1 MRNAFICLATLVALA
16 GCGKVTLAEW
26 DWRKN
31 GDPLGHWA
39 AVLDAHVDAAGRV
52 DFAGLA
58 ENPKALLRYLNYV
71 AEVSPRSHPEQFPT
85 RQATLAYYIN
95 AYNALA
101 MYNVIDSGIPG
112 TLSGLRKFHFFF
124 LKQMRVGGK
133 RISLYYLEND
143 VIRPLGETRVHFALN
158 CMAVSCPRLPREP
171 FTAEGLD
178 RQLDR
183 EARYFFT
190 EDRNLRIDPEN
201 KTITVSEILDFYEE
215 DFTAQD
221 GSLTTYIDRYTESSI
236 PRNFEVGFFD
246 YDWTVNV
253 QP

>member
-1 MRNAFICLATLVALA
+1 MRITFVCLATLIALA
-16 GCGKVTLAEW
+16 SCGKVTLAQP
-26 DWRKN
+26 DWREG
-31 GDPLGHWA
+31 GDPLDRWA

-58 ENPKALLRYLNYV
+58 ARPDALLHYLNYV
-71 AEVSPRSHPEQFPT
+71 AEVSPRSHPERFPT

-112 TLSGLRKFHFFF
+112 TLSGLRKYHFFLF
-124 LKQMRVGGK
+124 KRQRVGGIW
-133 RISLYYLEND
+133 ISLYDLEND
-143 VIRPLGETRVHFALN
+143 VIRPLGEARVHFALN

-171 FTAEGLD
+171 FTAEDLD

-183 EARYFFT
+183 EARYFFA
-190 EDRNLRIDPEN
+190 EDRNLRIDPES
-201 KTITVSEILDFYEE
+201 KTITVSEILDFYEQ
-215 DFTAQD
+215 DFTTQE
-221 GSLTTYIDRYTESSI
+221 GSLTAFIDRYTEGPI
-236 PRNFEVGFFD
+236 PRDFEVGFFD
-246 YDWTVNV
+246 YDWTVNQ